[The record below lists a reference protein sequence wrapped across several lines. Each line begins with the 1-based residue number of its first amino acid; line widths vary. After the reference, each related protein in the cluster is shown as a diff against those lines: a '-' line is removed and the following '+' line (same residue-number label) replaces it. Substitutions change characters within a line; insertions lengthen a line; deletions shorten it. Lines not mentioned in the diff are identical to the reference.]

1 MNCLRLRCFRL
12 FCAGRSTARVSGSKK
27 SKPKPSEAG
36 SVWRGGAAAR
46 ARGIVF
52 HVVYLRFLLFGKLY
66 HKYLYISRK
75 ALPGKQAAA
84 TFSAEPG
91 YATFYNFIK

>member
-1 MNCLRLRCFRL
+1 MK
-12 FCAGRSTARVSGSKK
+12 RVRFG
-27 SKPKPSEAG
+27 EEEQ
-36 SVWRGGAAAR
+36 RR

-91 YATFYNFIK
+91 YATSYNFIK